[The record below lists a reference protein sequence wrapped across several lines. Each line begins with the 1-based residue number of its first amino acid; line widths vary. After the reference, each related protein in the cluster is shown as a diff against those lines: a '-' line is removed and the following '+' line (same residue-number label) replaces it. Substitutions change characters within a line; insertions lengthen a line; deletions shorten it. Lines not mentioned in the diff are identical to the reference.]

1 MNGASTM
8 PDTPPTTASPGV
20 TRRWTVIASGLLL
33 LALGLVVLFTKR
45 HEFLSPVALVVVA
58 AIGFAAMLLQ
68 LRFRKEADAIHS
80 PLWLNIIGVVCA
92 LLALGADYF
101 RIGRRVLDLV
111 AFGAVVCF
119 GISGALILRRIRRHP
134 TPK

>member
-1 MNGASTM
+1 M
-8 PDTPPTTASPGV
+8 PDTPSTTPVPDV

-33 LALGLVVLFTKR
+33 LALALVVIYTKR
-45 HEFLSPVALVVVA
+45 HEFISPVALVVVA

-68 LRFRKEADAIHS
+68 LRFRQDDIRS
-80 PLWLNIIGVVCA
+80 PLWLNIIGVICA

-119 GISGALILRRIRRHP
+119 GISGATILRAIRRRA

>member
-1 MNGASTM
+1 MPETSSTA
-8 PDTPPTTASPGV
+8 TGHV
-20 TRRWTVIASGLLL
+20 NRRWTVIASGLLL
-33 LALGLVVLFTKR
+33 LALGLVVAFTQR

-68 LRFRKEADAIHS
+68 LRFRQDAEAIRS

-119 GISGALILRRIRRHP
+119 GISGALILRAIRRRARG
-134 TPK
+134 

>member
-1 MNGASTM
+1 M
-8 PDTPPTTASPGV
+8 TPGPAA

-33 LALGLVVLFTKR
+33 LALGLVVAFTQR

-68 LRFRKEADAIHS
+68 LRFRHDTDAIRS
-80 PLWLNIIGVVCA
+80 PLWLNIIGVICA

-101 RIGRRVLDLV
+101 RIGRRMLDL
-111 AFGAVVCF
+111 
-119 GISGALILRRIRRHP
+119 I
-134 TPK
+134 